1 MRTVCYALFMVFC
14 IVEGYTYW
22 EPFIAPGEYYD
33 WAECG
38 LFCNRGVIQW
48 NALPTTVF
56 LPPGTGKILYGKNK
70 DTELTKSL
78 VQDSFAP
85 KLTLYLAGDGTKATF
100 YELTLKGNGNTA
112 LVRSR
117 RKKSTKICEM
127 AAAFALRVCTACDCE
142 DLIK

>member
-33 WAECG
+33 WADCG
-38 LFCNRGVIQW
+38 VFCNRGVIQW
-48 NALPTTVF
+48 NAMHTTVF
-56 LPPGTGKILYGKNK
+56 LLPGTGNILYGKNK

-112 LVRSR
+112 LAA
-117 RKKSTKICEM
+117 KKSTKICEM